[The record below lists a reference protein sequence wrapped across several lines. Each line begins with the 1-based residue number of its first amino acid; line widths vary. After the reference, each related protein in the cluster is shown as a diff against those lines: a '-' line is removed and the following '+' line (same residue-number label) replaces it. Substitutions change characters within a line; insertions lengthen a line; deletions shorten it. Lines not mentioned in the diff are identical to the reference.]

1 MIRILL
7 PLIFVFCHQLS
18 YAQNKRANIWY
29 FGTNAGIDFNSG
41 SAVSINNGVIVTGEG
56 SAVMCDTSGALLF
69 YTDGIQV
76 YDRSHTQMPNGFG
89 LLGGNSSSQSA
100 LIVPDPGNSNQY
112 YIFTIL
118 SDATGGLN
126 YSLVDMT
133 LNASFGDITT
143 KNSPLISL
151 TGEKIT
157 GYQKPGTNDIWIVTH
172 EWGTSSF
179 YSYLLT
185 AAGLNAPV
193 ITSVGQV
200 HSTSGSAIG
209 YMKISPA
216 GDKLAL
222 ALSRDNNFELF
233 DFDANT
239 GVVSN
244 PIILPA
250 TDITYG
256 IEFSRDGKILYA
268 SEFQNKIYQYDLTL
282 GSAAAIIASQLLLLP
297 LPVGSEIGSIQMAPD
312 GKIYVCKNSSQFTG
326 VINNPDTLGQGCNY
340 VDLGFSIA
348 PNNGQEGLPN
358 FMQSIFTQAPQV
370 PTALLNTPDNHI
382 CPGTCID
389 FINLSQNATSFLW
402 SFAGATPSTSTD
414 VNPTSICYNTP
425 GAYAVELI
433 AINGLTSDTLMLNN
447 FITVYPFPAPQ
458 GILQSGDTL
467 FANAGAISYQW
478 YHNGDTIPGATD
490 YFYVATES
498 GNYNVVATDDNGCEV
513 EAVINDVI
521 ANSQSAVFGSQ
532 FAVYPVPAVDEILVK
547 GIEWSNIVNEISVY
561 NMTGE
566 IVLEPNH
573 VISQMVQ
580 GISLYI
586 SSLATGIYWLQIET
600 KEKTIRGKFLK
611 K

>member
-256 IEFSRDGKILYA
+256 IEFSR
-268 SEFQNKIYQYDLTL
+268 
-282 GSAAAIIASQLLLLP
+282 
-297 LPVGSEIGSIQMAPD
+297 D